1 MPGRSVE
8 ARQKLAESV
17 RASLEAIK
25 LGRLVSFSIQII
37 EINKGTY
44 IKSIVNKVLCICSS
58 AKLFKSKT

>member
-44 IKSIVNKVLCICSS
+44 IKSIVNEV
-58 AKLFKSKT
+58 